1 MKAVVMEIRDGYAA
15 VLVKGGSIERI
26 RDNGYK
32 PGQEIEM
39 PRKIIKFSGAFRIM
53 TAAAAFLLLFFG
65 AGITYRRNLKESA
78 YVTVDV
84 NPSLEYAIN
93 KKCRVLHVT
102 ALNDDAKAIAKN
114 LQDSGIKGED
124 LGAALESTK
133 AELYKAG
140 FLGEEK
146 DNVML
151 VSVVSDDV
159 LVRKDL
165 KQAAET
171 VASEEDIE
179 VFVVESTMSER
190 KEAKEQGVSTGRYEV
205 SKKAADE
212 NGSSAKSPESSVK
225 ELIEGTSLKKVSAE
239 EAAAAKAAEQAENN
253 KPSEHVQE
261 PESTPTATEAVASA
275 TPTQEAAKPTKKA
288 TPTPSDN
295 DADINGGDVTPTK
308 GADPTKAAD
317 GDGATGTPTLPPT
330 ATPTVKPTAT
340 PTPKPA
346 TGPTAT
352 PTPKPTATPTPKP
365 ATGPTATPTQAPTAT
380 PTPKPAT
387 GPTATPTPTP
397 LPTATPTPTPTPTP
411 IPTETPTPTE
421 APPTPT
427 EPAEPTP
434 TEAPVGASDN
444 KVQ

>member
-26 RDNGYK
+26 RDKGYK

-39 PRKIIKFSGAFRIM
+39 PRKIIEFSGAFRIM
-53 TAAAAFLLLFFG
+53 TAAAAFILLFFG
-65 AGITYRRNLKESA
+65 AGITYRRNIKESA

-93 KKCRVLHVT
+93 KKCKVLNVT
-102 ALNDDAKAIAKN
+102 ALNDDAKAIAKS
-114 LQDSGIKGED
+114 LQDNGIKGED

-151 VSVVSDDV
+151 VSVISDDI

-165 KQAAET
+165 KLAAET

-225 ELIEGTSLKKVSAE
+225 ELIEGTNLKKVSAE
-239 EAAAAKAAEQAENN
+239 EAAAAKAAEQADITS
-253 KPSEHVQE
+253 KPTEAVQE
-261 PESTPTATEAVASA
+261 PENTPAATEAAASA
-275 TPTQEAAKPTKKA
+275 TPTQGGPKPTKKA
-288 TPTPSDN
+288 TPTPSGN
-295 DADINGGDVTPTK
+295 DAVGDGNAAPTNGAEPTGGADGGASATPTS
-308 GADPTKAAD
+308 A
-317 GDGATGTPTLPPT
+317 PT
-330 ATPTVKPTAT
+330 ATPTLPLTAT

-352 PTPKPTATPTPKP
+352 PTPLPTATPTPKP
-365 ATGPTATPTQAPTAT
+365 AAGPTATPTSAPTAT

-411 IPTETPTPTE
+411 IPTATPTE
-421 APPTPT
+421 APPVPT

-434 TEAPVGASDN
+434 TEAPIGASDN
-444 KVQ
+444 RAQQ